1 MSGRHVRD
9 EEQNSTILLNLTHPR
24 EMGIFTNLIGKN
36 FCGYVHYSNKNFKKN
51 LYVGKCH
58 K

>member
-24 EMGIFTNLIGKN
+24 EIGIFTNILARTFVGMYIIQIKI
-36 FCGYVHYSNKNFKKN
+36 SKKIFM
-51 LYVGKCH
+51 
-58 K
+58 